1 MALSWLVPSK
11 GPTNGI
17 LKFCA
22 WRPEIATGRDN
33 GITDVPIQFAG
44 LVYSW
49 PVSSSPLHAPRSGAH
64 WPNGMEQLPPFHWRQ
79 TILAVQQTACLFHS
93 LFTAFLSND
102 NFSHSCGNGSATFI
116 LFNGTESVKIWLSTM
131 HTHNVLFCEQLTHIS
146 IVFQSYQHVTVIWHK
161 LSKYTPCV
169 TALILSECTNSPCE
183 ATQTAL
189 SHTAPN
195 IVNLDPLLP
204 TLCTDSSSLRGGK
217 QHNFYCTNSSEQNSS
232 KQR

>member
-1 MALSWLVPSK
+1 MFIFNLLGSCTVA
-11 GPTNGI
+11 
-17 LKFCA
+17 
-22 WRPEIATGRDN
+22 
-33 GITDVPIQFAG
+33 Q
-44 LVYSW
+44 
-49 PVSSSPLHAPRSGAH
+49 SPLVHCMLQGVEHTDPTGWSNSH
-64 WPNGMEQLPPFHWRQ
+64 
-79 TILAVQQTACLFHS
+79 LFIGDNQYW
-93 LFTAFLSND
+93 LF
-102 NFSHSCGNGSATFI
+102 
-116 LFNGTESVKIWLSTM
+116 
-131 HTHNVLFCEQLTHIS
+131 THNVLFCEQLTHIS